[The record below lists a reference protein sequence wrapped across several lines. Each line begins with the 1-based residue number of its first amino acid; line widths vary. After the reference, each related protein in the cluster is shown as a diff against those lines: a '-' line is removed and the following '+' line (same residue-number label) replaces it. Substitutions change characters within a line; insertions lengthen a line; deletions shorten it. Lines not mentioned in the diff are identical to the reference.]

1 MAAIKLMT
9 DEYDRNIVYR
19 QELKSSGF
27 LGLAVSEETGL
38 VLSIALPCAAGEII
52 HTEQGKE
59 FANFISSCRQLI
71 QVPRALEQ
79 LFEK

>member
-38 VLSIALPCAAGEII
+38 VLSIALPCAAGEFIK
-52 HTEQGKE
+52 QGK
-59 FANFISSCRQLI
+59 ARCISSI
-71 QVPRALEQ
+71 IWPPIN
-79 LFEK
+79 

>member
-27 LGLAVSEETGL
+27 LGIAVSEETGL

-52 HTEQGKE
+52 RRKEKNLLCVFLLAANKFKYMYPQPQG
-59 FANFISSCRQLI
+59 NC
-71 QVPRALEQ
+71 
-79 LFEK
+79 